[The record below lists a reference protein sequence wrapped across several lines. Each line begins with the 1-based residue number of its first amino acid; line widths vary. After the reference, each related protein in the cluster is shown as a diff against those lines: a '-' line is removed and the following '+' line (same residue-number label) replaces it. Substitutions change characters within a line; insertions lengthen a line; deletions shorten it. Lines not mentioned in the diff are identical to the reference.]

1 MNPVT
6 PYRAELVDRMRQLS
20 QPMQPLPTHLQATTS
35 AVRCRGVL
43 FDVYGTLFISGS
55 GDVGVAAATDRQP
68 ALDEALAAAGLS
80 GPCQAAHIRPLIE
93 AKHARKRNAGILY
106 PEVDILDIWRRLLKS
121 VTPSQNQLER
131 LAVEYE
137 VRVNPTWPMPQLE
150 AVLTQLADRHIPM
163 GIVSNA
169 QFYTPLLFPAH
180 LNRSLETLGFD
191 VEACVWSYQVG
202 EAKPSPRLFDMA
214 LQTAATKWG
223 LSPSEIL
230 YVGNDVRN
238 DIWPAQLAGCRTA
251 LFAGDQRSLRQRQ
264 DDPELVGVAPDLV
277 VTDLTGILPCLG
289 L

>member
-1 MNPVT
+1 M
-6 PYRAELVDRMRQLS
+6 
-20 QPMQPLPTHLQATTS
+20 
-35 AVRCRGVL
+35 
-43 FDVYGTLFISGS
+43 
-55 GDVGVAAATDRQP
+55 
-68 ALDEALAAAGLS
+68 
-80 GPCQAAHIRPLIE
+80 
-93 AKHARKRNAGILY
+93 
-106 PEVDILDIWRRLLKS
+106 
-121 VTPSQNQLER
+121 
-131 LAVEYE
+131 EYE

-150 AVLTQLADRHIPM
+150 AVLTQLADRLIPM

-230 YVGNDVRN
+230 YVGNDIRN

-251 LFAGDQRSLRQRQ
+251 LFAGDLRSLRQRQ